1 MQTTGVICAK
11 CGKENPEG
19 AKFCLECGSALG
31 EGAEPARAV
40 REERKVVSVLFADLV
55 GFTSQA
61 ERMDPE
67 EVRAIL
73 QPYHTSVRADLER
86 YGGTVEKFIGDA
98 VMALF
103 GAPVA
108 HEDDPE
114 RAVRAA
120 LAIRDTL
127 AVDGRLHVRIGIT
140 TGEALVAL
148 EARPE
153 TGEGMAA
160 GDVVNTAARL
170 QAEAPVDGILVDE
183 STYRATARAIEYRDH
198 PSVVAKG
205 KSEPVAVHEPVTA
218 RARFGV
224 DVRQIGQ
231 APMVG
236 RAREIDVLKDALE
249 RARSEREPQLV
260 TLVGVP
266 GIGKSRLVW
275 ELFQVVDA
283 GTELVAWRQGRSLP
297 YAEGISFWA
306 LGEIVKADTGILDTD
321 PAEEAQAKLSRAVG
335 ALSLEPSDAEWIER
349 HLRPLVGLEPGTELR
364 GDHRGEAFSAWR
376 RFLEALADQ
385 RPLVLVFEDLHWAD
399 DGLLDFVDHLVDW
412 ASGVPLLIVGTSRP
426 ELLSRRPGW
435 GGGKPNVLTI
445 SLSAL
450 SEEESGRLVASLIER
465 AVIPV
470 RVREAVLDRAQG
482 NPLYAEEF
490 ARLLAE
496 GGMLDD
502 LPESVQG
509 IIAAR
514 LDGLAR
520 DEKELLQDAAVV
532 GKVFWSGALAQM
544 RGRERQE
551 IEAALHSL
559 ERKEFVRRE
568 RRSSV
573 AAETEFAFRHILVRD
588 VAYGQIPRG
597 ARAERHAKAA
607 EWIESLGRPADHAE
621 LLAHHYISAIELAQL
636 AGRSTDTYSAR
647 ARTALRDA
655 GDRALS
661 LNAFAPA
668 ARYFRAA
675 LDLMAV
681 DDPDRPSVLFRY
693 GKALR
698 VSAEA
703 GGEVLAEAETALRAA
718 GDLETASEAAVL
730 RAELAWFGGDGE
742 RTSEHLARAAELV
755 DGLSPS
761 FSKAFVLSDLSRYHM
776 LAGRSQQAIAV
787 GREALAIAEQ
797 LGLDEVRAHALNNI
811 GTARVNLG
819 DAEGVSDV
827 EAALEIALAINS
839 PEAPR
844 VMNNLASSLTNIG
857 ETKRAYQLWRET
869 YVAAQQVGNVSV
881 ARFVR
886 SIISII
892 DYFEGRWD
900 QASGAFD
907 QFISEAE
914 AAGGHPQEG
923 IVRAYRG
930 RIRFARGDVEGAL
943 HDAESGVVAGRRSR
957 DPQSLIPPLSFMA
970 WLMLRTGRERE
981 ANELLDELVQAVM
994 RSPEENSAETQLALF
1009 TLGRQTD
1016 LLRLVDATAPTR
1028 WREILALIAA
1038 DNLQAAADLY
1048 DELGMLADAAL
1059 VRMHAAKR
1067 HIAAGRND
1075 AAREQLS
1082 RALVF
1087 WRSVGATHFIQEA
1100 DALAEELET
1109 ATPDSTLD
1117 SAKTPSR

>member
-1 MQTTGVICAK
+1 M
-11 CGKENPEG
+11 
-19 AKFCLECGSALG
+19 
-31 EGAEPARAV
+31 
-40 REERKVVSVLFADLV
+40 
-55 GFTSQA
+55 
-61 ERMDPE
+61 
-67 EVRAIL
+67 
-73 QPYHTSVRADLER
+73 
-86 YGGTVEKFIGDA
+86 
-98 VMALF
+98 
-103 GAPVA
+103 
-108 HEDDPE
+108 
-114 RAVRAA
+114 
-120 LAIRDTL
+120 
-127 AVDGRLHVRIGIT
+127 
-140 TGEALVAL
+140 
-148 EARPE
+148 
-153 TGEGMAA
+153 
-160 GDVVNTAARL
+160 
-170 QAEAPVDGILVDE
+170 
-183 STYRATARAIEYRDH
+183 
-198 PSVVAKG
+198 
-205 KSEPVAVHEPVTA
+205 
-218 RARFGV
+218 
-224 DVRQIGQ
+224 
-231 APMVG
+231 
-236 RAREIDVLKDALE
+236 
-249 RARSEREPQLV
+249 
-260 TLVGVP
+260 
-266 GIGKSRLVW
+266 
-275 ELFQVVDA
+275 
-283 GTELVAWRQGRSLP
+283 
-297 YAEGISFWA
+297 
-306 LGEIVKADTGILDTD
+306 
-321 PAEEAQAKLSRAVG
+321 
-335 ALSLEPSDAEWIER
+335 
-349 HLRPLVGLEPGTELR
+349 
-364 GDHRGEAFSAWR
+364 
-376 RFLEALADQ
+376 
-385 RPLVLVFEDLHWAD
+385 
-399 DGLLDFVDHLVDW
+399 
-412 ASGVPLLIVGTSRP
+412 
-426 ELLSRRPGW
+426 
-435 GGGKPNVLTI
+435 LTI

-470 RVREAVLDRAQG
+470 RVRAAVLDRAQG

-502 LPESVQG
+502 VPESVQG

-819 DAEGVSDV
+819 DAEGVSDA

-857 ETKRAYQLWRET
+857 ETKRAHQLWRE
-869 YVAAQQVGNVSV
+869 QVLELVGRLRERGLGVVLSNLGIH
-881 ARFVR
+881 A
-886 SIISII
+886 
-892 DYFEGRWD
+892 YYEGRWD

-930 RIRFARGDVEGAL
+930 RMRFARGDVEGAL

-1016 LLRLVDATAPTR
+1016 MLRLVDATAPTR

-1048 DELGMLADAAL
+1048 DELDMLADATL

-1109 ATPDSTLD
+1109 ATPESTLD